1 MCVLCVLCVLR
12 LQLCVGVA
20 AGCETTRPYHTTSVF
35 ADCIIT
41 NTCLH
46 SISFAIYMLP
56 SFLGILHPQK
66 HCCIFFCKC
75 QVPTFSYALT
85 RTSTLALCKVV
96 VAVVAFVLVN
106 MPEPSIPKVLS
117 EEEDDNLN
125 GLDSPRDLKEADA
138 PIWGSSDPNRDNEGA
153 EDDDNSGSESEEE
166 NDFGELHVWANDEN
180 RAIHQNVTKL
190 QQKRETL
197 AKKLDSN
204 EKRVAVLE
212 QHLKQVQQEAKNTE
226 RLNNAKEDE
235 LKSENHLRSLA
246 ERQIGRL
253 EQEIKTY
260 KNKSESLEDDLNT
273 VQSDIFA
280 AHEQIGKLQ
289 LDHQFNAEG
298 FERWQNA
305 VNQKAEDAEALEK
318 YTRADEALIKELLR
332 KQEQLTIEMNEAKR
346 LVDNEVT
353 ETQAKQIELEKLG
366 EQFRKVHAERGQLVR
381 QWQESL
387 DTMARRDEE
396 IQRAG
401 IEYGNVMQENA
412 EKDQQR
418 IQHADRLEMQR
429 KDNKEKAA
437 KILIKERQLA
447 QIRATNA
454 DMKKKK
460 ADLEADMRIL
470 KSELQKAAES
480 LEQRRV
486 GNTNSANLVKEKME
500 RLDSARERL
509 QKVKMKLEKFKDA
522 SDNVE
527 AVAKVHEDIVRQEE
541 ANLEK
546 QHKNLDVLKERMFK
560 VSQELFKLRKV
571 ESNLTAEISGA
582 QAASRNLND
591 RIQRLDAKALRQQE
605 HVYMAEF
612 EIQQLERKVARAS
625 GVRSDEEKKAMNAQI
640 ETLKA
645 NLEQVQAENKMLAAQ
660 RKKLENELKK
670 SDRLIVTLSA
680 DHEKINADITEL
692 TLRNSQAEKE
702 MAAMLTDLEDRM
714 ITFDTAKLEIKKLK
728 ERLSSKADEVYGL
741 ENREF
746 QLRMSMDERRREI
759 QVHMDV
765 QKAEIKAAEDERH
778 QMAVRQNEQRQ
789 RLAAIRAK
797 FDAIAAAPAVDEN
810 GQPITQAYYVIKA
823 VQRKEELQRK
833 GDILDAKIRTAEKE
847 TRALEKTLR
856 HLTAKNEQFR
866 QGFHAVDANS
876 DMMFQYKSLEEQ
888 AKSATENLFSKRKQL
903 HRLQHDIE
911 DLQERLSAIQGQ
923 HQQALNRREQ
933 LANALEMVKREY
945 EDEAAKAKATRDRVM
960 RHSDDHRAS
969 RNADPTEP
977 TLDEKRLRAI
987 AVRENTQNVLFTLK
1001 ELINECPEVETLL
1014 LTELKKANLSLQ
1026 DRPPSAVSVASSIDS
1041 PRD

>member
-1 MCVLCVLCVLR
+1 
-12 LQLCVGVA
+12 
-20 AGCETTRPYHTTSVF
+20 
-35 ADCIIT
+35 
-41 NTCLH
+41 
-46 SISFAIYMLP
+46 
-56 SFLGILHPQK
+56 
-66 HCCIFFCKC
+66 
-75 QVPTFSYALT
+75 
-85 RTSTLALCKVV
+85 
-96 VAVVAFVLVN
+96 
-106 MPEPSIPKVLS
+106 MPEPSLPKAVD
-117 EEEDDNLN
+117 EEDSDDGGAR
-125 GLDSPRDLKEADA
+125 GLDSPTGLEEQAA
-138 PIWGSSDPNRDNEGA
+138 PIWGSSDPKRDEVGDEGS
-153 EDDDNSGSESEEE
+153 DSEEEEEE

-180 RAIHQNVTKL
+180 RALHHSVTKL
-190 QQKRETL
+190 QQKREALT
-197 AKKLDSN
+197 KKLDAN

-226 RLNNAKEDE
+226 RLNVAKEEE

-246 ERQIGRL
+246 ERQIGSL
-253 EQEIKTY
+253 EQQLKGYRT
-260 KNKSESLEDDLNT
+260 KGESLADDLNT

-280 AHEQIGKLQ
+280 AHELIGKLQ
-289 LDHQFNAEG
+289 LDHQFNSEG
-298 FERWQNA
+298 FERWQHA

-332 KQEQLTIEMNEAKR
+332 KQEELTLEMNEAKR

-366 EQFRKVHAERGQLVR
+366 EQFRKMHAERSQLVR

-387 DTMARRDEE
+387 DTMAGRDDE

-412 EKDQQR
+412 DKEQQR

-437 KILIKERQLA
+437 KIAIKARQLE
-447 QIRATNA
+447 QIRAKNA

-470 KSELQKAAES
+470 KSELQKAAEA
-480 LEQRRV
+480 LEQRQV
-486 GNTNSANLVKEKME
+486 SNTNTNQLVKEKIA
-500 RLDSARERL
+500 RLDAARDRL
-509 QKVKMKLEKFKDA
+509 QEVKMRLEKFKDA

-527 AVAKVHEDIVRQEE
+527 AVAKVHEDIVKQEE
-541 ANLEK
+541 QNLEK
-546 QHKNLDVLKERMFK
+546 QHKNLDLLKEKMFK
-560 VSQELFKLRKV
+560 ITQELFKLRKA

-625 GVRSDEEKKAMNAQI
+625 GVRSDEEKKAMTAQI
-640 ETLKA
+640 EVLKV
-645 NLEQVQAENKMLAAQ
+645 NLEAVQAENKMLAGQ
-660 RKKLENELKK
+660 RNKLENELKK
-670 SDRLIVTLSA
+670 SERLIVSLSA
-680 DHEKINADITEL
+680 DHKRINADITEL

-702 MAAMLTDLEDRM
+702 MGVLLGELEDRM
-714 ITFDTAKLEIKKLK
+714 ITFDTAKLEVKKLK
-728 ERLSSKADEVYGL
+728 ERLSSKADEVFGL

-746 QLRMSMDERRREI
+746 QLRMSMDERRREVA
-759 QVHMDV
+759 VHIDV
-765 QKAEIKAAEDERH
+765 QKAEIKQAEDERH
-778 QMAVRQNEQRQ
+778 QMAVSHNEQKQ

-810 GQPITQAYYVIKA
+810 GQPVTQAYYVIKA

-866 QGFHAVDANS
+866 KGFHAVEGTS

-903 HRLQHDIE
+903 HRVQHDIE

-923 HQQALNRREQ
+923 HRQALSRREQ
-933 LANALEMVKREY
+933 LANALQMVQREY
-945 EDEAAKAKATRDRVM
+945 EDEAEKARATRERVM
-960 RHSDDHRAS
+960 RHSDDHRAAK
-969 RNADPTEP
+969 NADPTEP
-977 TLDEKRLRAI
+977 TLDEKRLRAV

-1014 LTELKKANLSLQ
+1014 LAELKRANLSLQ
-1026 DRPPSAVSVASSIDS
+1026 DRPPSAVSVAESAMDS
-1041 PRD
+1041 PRN